1 MKLIILSIFSAAV
14 LCVSLS
20 ANATDC
26 EYPTKIDVPNGES
39 ASEAEMIEGQK
50 HVKQYITAME
60 SYLECLE
67 NEMQQEMAGMDP
79 EAEEEAMQQRQ
90 ALRDA
95 RHNAA
100 VDEMEEVANNFNAS
114 VRAYKAA
121 N

>member
-1 MKLIILSIFSAAV
+1 MKLSILSTFSAAV

-26 EYPTKIDVPNGES
+26 EYPTKIDVPKGES
-39 ASEAEMIEGQK
+39 ASEDEMIQGQK
-50 HVKQYITAME
+50 NVKQYIGEME

-67 NEMQQEMAGMDP
+67 KEMKDEMAGMDP
-79 EAEEEAMQQRQ
+79 ESEEEAMQQRA

-100 VDEMEEVANNFNAS
+100 IDEMEQVANDFNAA